1 MTAAHGLTSLVLVVI
16 ATTASAQTTPVNVVH
31 EYVPSVSVIAGQVE
45 IPPNLK
51 ISSMYRELL
60 ETMLRQSPTFRRQML
75 RIAGAHQ
82 LMVYL
87 KMTAPMWP
95 CDVRATT
102 QFVRDVNGLL
112 AATIEIAPLHNDVEL
127 IAHELEHVIEQL
139 DDVDLP
145 AKARQAN
152 SGVHATPGGG
162 VLFETIRATR
172 IGQQVAREV
181 G

>member
-1 MTAAHGLTSLVLVVI
+1 MHAAVGLTSFVFIVLV
-16 ATTASAQTTPVNVVH
+16 ATASAQTTPVSVVH

-45 IPPNLK
+45 IPSNLK

-75 RIAGAHQ
+75 RIAGAQQ
-82 LMVYL
+82 LIVYL

-95 CDVRATT
+95 CNVRATT
-102 QFVRDVNGLL
+102 QFVRAGNGLL
-112 AATIEIAPLHNDVEL
+112 AANVAIAPLHNDVEL

-145 AKARQAN
+145 ARARQAH
-152 SGVHATPGGG
+152 SGVYATPGEG

>member
-1 MTAAHGLTSLVLVVI
+1 MNTAAGLTSFVFLVLV
-16 ATTASAQTTPVNVVH
+16 ATASAQTTPVSVVH

-45 IPPNLK
+45 IPSNLK

-60 ETMLRQSPTFRRQML
+60 ETMLRQSPTFRRQIL

-82 LMVYL
+82 LKVSL
-87 KMTAPMWP
+87 RMTAPMWP
-95 CDVRATT
+95 CNVRATT
-102 QFVRDVNGLL
+102 QFVRAGNGLL
-112 AATIEIAPLHNDVEL
+112 AANIEIAPLHNDVEL

-139 DDVDLP
+139 DEVDLP
-145 AKARQAN
+145 ARARQAH
-152 SGVHATPGGG
+152 SGVYATPGEG